1 MSDNRYELVITH
13 VFVSHYQP
21 GLSEIEF
28 DRDELNVA
36 AAALGLE
43 ALKNLGDI
51 IYTFRYRSEL
61 PEEIRGTAER
71 GLEWV
76 IRPAGTG
83 RYCFAQVPPL
93 DLQANTSMISI
104 KIPDSTPGLIE
115 MYAQGDEQALLAR
128 IRYNRLLDTFLG
140 ITCYSLQNHLRTT
153 VPGMG
158 QLEAD
163 EVYVGVDDG
172 GVHYVLPV
180 EAKAKGEK
188 LGRIQFEQDL
198 AMCEAKFPELVVKL
212 IGACAIDDDE
222 LALFEL
228 CDTDDGL
235 RIRRETHYRLVPPEA
250 LTAEEVRAYRSQ
262 KPST

>member
-13 VFVSHYQP
+13 VFLSHYQP
-21 GLSEIEF
+21 GLSELEF
-28 DRDELNVA
+28 DRDELEVA
-36 AAALGLE
+36 AAGLGLE
-43 ALKNLGDI
+43 PLKNLGDI
-51 IYTFRYRSEL
+51 IYTFRYRREL
-61 PEEIRGTAER
+61 PDEIRATAER

-83 RYCFAQVPPL
+83 RYRFAQVPPL
-93 DLQANTSMISI
+93 DLEANASMISI
-104 KIPDSTPGLIE
+104 KIPDATPGLIE
-115 MYAQGDEQALLAR
+115 MYAQGDEQALLAG

-180 EAKAKGEK
+180 EAKARGER

-198 AMCEAKFPELVVKL
+198 AMCEAKFPELVIRL
-212 IGACAIDDDE
+212 IGACALDDDDI
-222 LALFEL
+222 ALFEL
-228 CDTDDGL
+228 CHTDEGL
-235 RIRRETHYRLVPPEA
+235 RIRREAHYRLVPPEG
-250 LTAEEVRAYRSQ
+250 LPSDELRAYRRRI
-262 KPST
+262 ST